1 MREGTVIYGF
11 HPLAA
16 RLPELALKLE
26 RLDYSHL
33 FNSEHKSKLSTR
45 YSSGERWYEIVEV
58 QFVEM
63 TRAVAIKRA
72 SVNATLSIFTN

>member
-1 MREGTVIYGF
+1 MYLREGTVIYGF

-33 FNSEHKSKLSTR
+33 LNSEHKSKLSTR
-45 YSSGERWYEIVEV
+45 YSSGERWYEV

-63 TRAVAIKRA
+63 TRAVAIKQA
-72 SVNATLSIFTN
+72 SVNATLSIFTK